1 MKKGLFVIIMSRVIT
16 DLPDKIDP
24 VVLIEKKMLTCPLC
38 GGKPKEIK
46 WYQRLETRRD
56 ANGKQHLWLMFLN
69 KYEWHRYSELIC
81 KQCGCKWDTGWY
93 PADHKMFEIEVRDDK
108 DALADSV
115 NKMIEGLGLDLEI
128 NIECK
133 HDDKY
138 ACY

>member
-1 MKKGLFVIIMSRVIT
+1 MSRIIT
-16 DLPDKIDP
+16 DLPDIIDP
-24 VVLIEKKMLTCPLC
+24 VVLIKEKMLTCPLC
-38 GGKPKEIK
+38 GGKRDIDKYMSTYYNSE
-46 WYQRLETRRD
+46 LRD
-56 ANGKQHLWLMFLN
+56 ANGKRHKWFTSLN
-69 KYEWHRYSELIC
+69 KYMWHRYPELTC

-93 PADHKMFEIEVRDDK
+93 PADHKMFEIEIRDDE

-115 NKMIEGLGLDLEI
+115 NKMIEGLGLDIEI